1 VDHQQYYF
9 TSQPQQVTPS
19 PKKMKGEKQRK
30 SRKRKKKDPDAPK
43 RAMSSF
49 MFFANHRRAEL
60 RKANPEMKITEIGKE
75 LGKMWKELS
84 DEERKPYQAQ
94 ADEDKVRY
102 IKAKESYSP
111 PTEYSS
117 DSSDGEGG
125 RARKKRKKKKK
136 VKDPKKPKRS
146 MSSFMFFANVK
157 RAEVRDLHPNLKI
170 TEIGKK
176 LSELWKEISPEEK
189 QKYMD
194 MAETDK
200 KRYKTA
206 MESYK
211 PEAVKQSSSSSSSGS
226 GSKSD

>member
-1 VDHQQYYF
+1 
-9 TSQPQQVTPS
+9 
-19 PKKMKGEKQRK
+19 MKGEKPRK

-60 RKANPEMKITEIGKE
+60 RKANPDMKITEIGKE
-75 LGKMWKELS
+75 LGKMWKDLS
-84 DEERKPYQAQ
+84 EDERKPYQAQ

-102 IKAKESYSP
+102 TKEKESYSP

-136 VKDPKKPKRS
+136 TKDPKKPKRS
-146 MSSFMFFANVK
+146 MSSFMFFANDK
-157 RAEVRDLHPNLKI
+157 RAQVRDEHPNLKI

-176 LSELWKEISPEEK
+176 LSEMWKVITPEEK

-200 KRYKTA
+200 KRYKSA
-206 MESYK
+206 METYK
-211 PEAVKQSSSSSSSGS
+211 PEPVRQSSSSSGS
-226 GSKSD
+226 SDSEDSE